1 MPARGAASPMT
12 GAHNRALAAAVVA
25 AATMGTLGWF
35 VREAP
40 CSAPL
45 CGFARF
51 AVGLALLLPL
61 LLFRAR
67 RGERV
72 WAFSWQAA
80 LSGIGIGVCILFYF
94 LAMRCT
100 TIALA
105 VLLVYTGPVL
115 ASVGEALLNRRMP
128 PLRDGVLLLFSAAGL
143 SLVCAGGDA
152 EHAANGLGACYSLIS
167 ALGYAV
173 YLLCNSHMPEEVGLM
188 RRTFWQF
195 SAGCLFS
202 AGPLMMSAAP
212 VALPAAAWGWLL
224 AIGACHGF
232 VVMLLIVYA
241 SRRLSSIQYGTIAYL
256 EPVVA
261 VGIGFCVYG
270 ETLAPLQWG
279 GFIMVIV
286 ASLAPTILPN
296 RRDN

>member
-1 MPARGAASPMT
+1 MNQGNHS
-12 GAHNRALAAAVVA
+12 RAFMAAVLA
-25 AATMGTLGWF
+25 AATMGTLGFF

-51 AVGLALLLPL
+51 AVGLLLLMPL
-61 LLFRAR
+61 ALWRAA
-67 RGERV
+67 RGARV

-115 ASVGEALLNRRMP
+115 AAIGESLLNHSLP
-128 PLRDGVLLLFSAAGL
+128 PARDAVMLVL
-143 SLVCAGGDA
+143 SLLGLVLVCIGGGA
-152 EHAANGLGACYSLIS
+152 EHAANGMGACYSLIS

-173 YLLCNSHMPEEVGLM
+173 YLLCNSHMPEQVGLM

-195 SAGCLFS
+195 LAGCLF
-202 AGPLMMSAAP
+202 AAIPLCFVEQPLRGLAES
-212 VALPAAAWGWLL
+212 WGWLL
-224 AIGACHGF
+224 SIGGCHGF

-241 SRRLSSIQYGTIAYL
+241 ARRLSSIQYGTIAYL

-261 VGIGFCVYG
+261 VSVGVLVYHEMLEPAQWAGFV
-270 ETLAPLQWG
+270 L
-279 GFIMVIV
+279 VIAV
-286 ASLAPTILPN
+286 SLVQSLWPQRAEL
-296 RRDN
+296 

>member
-1 MPARGAASPMT
+1 MPPRMSQS
-12 GAHNRALAAAVVA
+12 NNSRAFAAAVVA
-25 AATMGTLGWF
+25 AATMGTLGFF

-51 AVGLALLLPL
+51 AVGLLLLLPL
-61 LLFRAR
+61 VLWRSAR
-67 RGERV
+67 GAKV

-115 ASVGEALLNRRMP
+115 ASIGEALLNRRMP
-128 PLRDGVLLLFSAAGL
+128 PLRDGLLLVVSAAGL
-143 SLVCAGGDA
+143 ALVCAGGDA
-152 EHAANGLGACYSLIS
+152 EHSANGLGACYSLIS

-195 SAGCLFS
+195 SAGCLFAAVPLALS
-202 AGPLMMSAAP
+202 ASPWAGLGQS
-212 VALPAAAWGWLL
+212 WGWLL

-241 SRRLSSIQYGTIAYL
+241 ARRLSSIQYGTIAYL
-256 EPVVA
+256 EPAVA
-261 VGIGFCVYG
+261 VAIGCLLYG
-270 ETLAPLQWG
+270 ELLLPLQWV
-279 GFIMVIV
+279 GFALVIA
-286 ASLAPTILPN
+286 ASLAPSLLP
-296 RRDN
+296 RR

>member
-1 MPARGAASPMT
+1 MNQGKNSSAFC
-12 GAHNRALAAAVVA
+12 AAVVA
-25 AATMGTLGWF
+25 AAMMGTLGWF

-40 CSAPL
+40 CGAPL

-51 AVGLALLLPL
+51 AVGLLLLLPL
-61 LLFRAR
+61 AVWRSL
-67 RGERV
+67 RGGRV

-80 LSGIGIGVCILFYF
+80 ASGLGIGVCILFYF

-115 ASVGEALLNRRMP
+115 AAAGEALLERRLP
-128 PLRDGVLLLFSAAGL
+128 PLRDGLLLAGSLAGL
-143 SLVCAGGDA
+143 VLVCAGGGA
-152 EHAANGLGACYSLIS
+152 EHAANGMGACYSLIS

-173 YLLCNSHMPEEVGLM
+173 YLLCNSHMPESVGLM

-195 SAGCLFS
+195 AAGCLF
-202 AGPLMMSAAP
+202 
-212 VALPAAAWGWLL
+212 VALPLFCVHAPFEGLADSWGWLL

-232 VVMLLIVYA
+232 LVMLLIVYA
-241 SRRLSSIQYGTIAYL
+241 ARRLSSIQYGTIAYL

-261 VGIGFCVYG
+261 VGLGVLVYH
-270 ETLAPLQWG
+270 ESMEPLQWV
-279 GFIMVIV
+279 GFALVIL
-286 ASLAPTILPN
+286 ASLLQTLPTKQ
-296 RRDN
+296 

>member
-1 MPARGAASPMT
+1 MNQGKNSSAFC
-12 GAHNRALAAAVVA
+12 AAVVA
-25 AATMGTLGWF
+25 AAMMGTLGWF

-40 CSAPL
+40 CGAPL

-51 AVGLALLLPL
+51 AVGLLLLLPL
-61 LLFRAR
+61 VVWRSL
-67 RGERV
+67 RGGRV

-80 LSGIGIGVCILFYF
+80 VSGLGIGVCIFFYF

-115 ASVGEALLNRRMP
+115 AAAGEALLERRLP
-128 PLRDGVLLLFSAAGL
+128 PLRDGLLLAGSLAGL
-143 SLVCAGGDA
+143 VLVCAGGGA
-152 EHAANGLGACYSLIS
+152 EHAANGMGACYSLIS

-173 YLLCNSHMPEEVGLM
+173 YLLCNSHMPESVGLM

-195 SAGCLFS
+195 AAGCLF
-202 AGPLMMSAAP
+202 
-212 VALPAAAWGWLL
+212 VALPLFCVHAPFEGLEASWGWLL

-232 VVMLLIVYA
+232 LVMLLIVYA
-241 SRRLSSIQYGTIAYL
+241 ARRLSSIQYGTIAYL

-261 VGIGFCVYG
+261 VGLGVLVYH
-270 ETLAPLQWG
+270 ESMEPLQWA
-279 GFIMVIV
+279 GFVLVIL
-286 ASLAPTILPN
+286 ASLLQTLPAKQ
-296 RRDN
+296 

>member
-1 MPARGAASPMT
+1 
-12 GAHNRALAAAVVA
+12 
-25 AATMGTLGWF
+25 MGTLGFF

-40 CSAPL
+40 CSAQL

-51 AVGLALLLPL
+51 AIGWALLLPL
-61 LLFRAR
+61 LVWRSR
-67 RGERV
+67 RGGCV

-115 ASVGEALLNRRMP
+115 AAIGESLLNRRLP
-128 PLRDGVLLLFSAAGL
+128 SLRDGGLLAASLAGL
-143 SLVCAGGDA
+143 VLVCAGGDA
-152 EHAANGLGACYSLIS
+152 EHAANGMGACYSLIS

-173 YLLCNSHMPEEVGLM
+173 YLLCNSHMPESVGLM

-195 SAGCLFS
+195 SAGCLFALVPMALS
-202 AGPLMMSAAP
+202 ESPWAGLEDS
-212 VALPAAAWGWLL
+212 LLWLA
-224 AIGACHGF
+224 AIGVCHGF

-241 SRRLSSIQYGTIAYL
+241 ARKLSSIQYGTIAYL

-261 VGIGFCVYG
+261 VGIGVLCYR
-270 ETLAPLQWG
+270 ENLLPLQWV
-279 GFIMVIV
+279 GFCLVIA
-286 ASLAPTILPN
+286 ASLAQSLIP
-296 RRDN
+296 RR

>member
-1 MPARGAASPMT
+1 MNKGQHS
-12 GAHNRALAAAVVA
+12 RAFLAAVTA

-40 CSAPL
+40 CGAPL
-45 CGFARF
+45 CGFVRF
-51 AVGLALLLPL
+51 AVGLLLVLPL
-61 LLFRAR
+61 VIWRSLH
-67 RGERV
+67 GGRV

-80 LSGIGIGVCILFYF
+80 VSGLGIGVCILFYF

-115 ASVGEALLNRRMP
+115 AAAGEALLERRLP
-128 PLRDGVLLLFSAAGL
+128 PLRDGLLLAVSLAGL
-143 SLVCAGGDA
+143 VLVCVGGGA
-152 EHAANGLGACYSLIS
+152 EHTANGMGACYSLIS

-173 YLLCNSHMPEEVGLM
+173 YLLCNSHMPKEVGLM

-195 SAGCLFS
+195 TAGCLFVAIPLFVVAHPF
-202 AGPLMMSAAP
+202 AGLAASW
-212 VALPAAAWGWLL
+212 AWLL

-241 SRRLSSIQYGTIAYL
+241 ARHLSSIQYGTIAYL

-261 VGIGFCVYG
+261 VGLGFLVYHENLEAAQWVGFC
-270 ETLAPLQWG
+270 L
-279 GFIMVIV
+279 VIA
-286 ASLAPTILPN
+286 ASLAQSLLP
-296 RRDN
+296 RGDS

>member
-1 MPARGAASPMT
+1 
-12 GAHNRALAAAVVA
+12 
-25 AATMGTLGWF
+25 MGTLGFF

-51 AVGLALLLPL
+51 AIGLLLLMPL
-61 LLFRAR
+61 VLWRAA
-67 RGERV
+67 RGARV

-115 ASVGEALLNRRMP
+115 AAIGESLLNRSLP
-128 PLRDGVLLLFSAAGL
+128 PARDAVMLAL
-143 SLVCAGGDA
+143 SLFGLVLVCIGGGA
-152 EHAANGLGACYSLIS
+152 EHAANGMGACYSLIS

-173 YLLCNSHMPEEVGLM
+173 YLLCNSHMPEQVGLM

-195 SAGCLFS
+195 LAGCLF
-202 AGPLMMSAAP
+202 AAIPLCCVEQPLRGLAES
-212 VALPAAAWGWLL
+212 WGWLL
-224 AIGACHGF
+224 SIGACHGF

-241 SRRLSSIQYGTIAYL
+241 ARRLSSIQYGTIAYL

-261 VGIGFCVYG
+261 VSVGVLVYHEMLEPAQWAGFV
-270 ETLAPLQWG
+270 L
-279 GFIMVIV
+279 VIAV
-286 ASLAPTILPN
+286 SLVQSLWPQRAEL
-296 RRDN
+296 

>member
-1 MPARGAASPMT
+1 MNKGTDS
-12 GAHNRALAAAVVA
+12 RAFCAAVAA

-40 CSAPL
+40 CGAPL

-51 AVGLALLLPL
+51 AIGLLLLLPL
-61 LLFRAR
+61 VVWRSL
-67 RGERV
+67 RGGRV

-80 LSGIGIGVCILFYF
+80 VSGLGIGVCILFYF

-115 ASVGEALLNRRMP
+115 AAAGEALLERRLP
-128 PLRDGVLLLFSAAGL
+128 PLRDGLLLAGSLAGL
-143 SLVCAGGDA
+143 VLVCAGGGA
-152 EHAANGLGACYSLIS
+152 EHAANGMGACYSLIS

-173 YLLCNSHMPEEVGLM
+173 YLLCNSHMPAGVGLM

-195 SAGCLFS
+195 AAGCVL
-202 AGPLMMSAAP
+202 
-212 VALPAAAWGWLL
+212 VALPLCCVEAPFEGLAASWMWLL

-241 SRRLSSIQYGTIAYL
+241 ARRLSSIQYGTIAYL

-261 VGIGFCVYG
+261 VVLGVLVYHENMEAAQWAGFA
-270 ETLAPLQWG
+270 L
-279 GFIMVIV
+279 VIA
-286 ASLAPTILPN
+286 ASLAQSLLPS
-296 RRDN
+296 R

>member
-1 MPARGAASPMT
+1 MNQGKNS
-12 GAHNRALAAAVVA
+12 RAFCAAVAA

-40 CSAPL
+40 CGAPL

-51 AVGLALLLPL
+51 AIGLLLLLPL
-61 LLFRAR
+61 AVWRSQ

-80 LSGIGIGVCILFYF
+80 ASGLGIGVCILFYF

-115 ASVGEALLNRRMP
+115 AAAGEALLERRLP
-128 PLRDGVLLLFSAAGL
+128 PLRDGLLLAGSLAGL
-143 SLVCAGGDA
+143 VLVCAGGGA
-152 EHAANGLGACYSLIS
+152 EHAANGMGACYSLIS

-173 YLLCNSHMPEEVGLM
+173 YLLCNSHMPAHVGLM

-195 SAGCLFS
+195 LAGCLF
-202 AGPLMMSAAP
+202 
-212 VALPAAAWGWLL
+212 VALPLCCVETPFEGLADSWMWLL
-224 AIGACHGF
+224 SIGACHGF

-241 SRRLSSIQYGTIAYL
+241 ARRLSSIQYGTIAYL

-261 VGIGFCVYG
+261 VGLGVLVYRENMEPAQWAGFC
-270 ETLAPLQWG
+270 L
-279 GFIMVIV
+279 VIA
-286 ASLAPTILPN
+286 ASLAQSLLPQ
-296 RRDN
+296 REK

>member
-1 MPARGAASPMT
+1 MNKGNNSSAFC
-12 GAHNRALAAAVVA
+12 AAVAA

-40 CSAPL
+40 CGAPL

-51 AVGLALLLPL
+51 AIGLLLLLPL
-61 LLFRAR
+61 VLWRSL

-80 LSGIGIGVCILFYF
+80 VSGLGIGVCILFYF

-115 ASVGEALLNRRMP
+115 AAAGEALLERRLP
-128 PLRDGVLLLFSAAGL
+128 PLRDGLLLTGSLAGL
-143 SLVCAGGDA
+143 VLVCAGGGA
-152 EHAANGLGACYSLIS
+152 EHAANGMGACYSLIS

-173 YLLCNSHMPEEVGLM
+173 YLLCNSHMPESVGLM

-195 SAGCLFS
+195 SAGCLF
-202 AGPLMMSAAP
+202 
-212 VALPAAAWGWLL
+212 VALPLFCVHAPFEGLAESWTWLL
-224 AIGACHGF
+224 AIGALHGF
-232 VVMLLIVYA
+232 LVMLLIVYA
-241 SRRLSSIQYGTIAYL
+241 ARRLSSIQYGTIAYL

-261 VGIGFCVYG
+261 VGLGFLLYHENLAAPQWAGFC
-270 ETLAPLQWG
+270 L
-279 GFIMVIV
+279 VIV
-286 ASLAPTILPN
+286 ASLAQSLLPQ
-296 RRDN
+296 RCA